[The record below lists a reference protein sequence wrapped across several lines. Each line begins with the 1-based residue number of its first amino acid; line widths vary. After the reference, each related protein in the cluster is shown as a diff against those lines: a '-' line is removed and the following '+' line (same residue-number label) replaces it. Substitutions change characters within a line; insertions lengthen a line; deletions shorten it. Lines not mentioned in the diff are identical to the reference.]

1 MLGELQWAIS
11 LGRFDILTAVMSMS
25 QYLVAP
31 RIGHLKRLKR
41 FYGYLKRFKSGAIRI
56 RTDTPDFSAIPDF
69 EHDWSYSIYGNV
81 EELIPTDIPKP
92 LGKAVLLST
101 YKDANLYHNFT
112 TGRAVT
118 GILHFI
124 NNTPIDWFCRAQST
138 VETATYG
145 SEFVAARIV
154 VDQII
159 DLRTTLRYLDVPII
173 GKSLLFGDN
182 ESVWKNAT
190 IPHSSLKKRHHAL
203 SYHCVREA
211 IAAKIIGFYKIDS
224 KDNPA
229 DVLSK
234 HLGYN
239 LAKALLK
246 PLLFRRGDIDI
257 LSNSDDIR
265 TKGEC

>member
-1 MLGELQWAIS
+1 MQ
-11 LGRFDILTAVMSMS
+11 
-25 QYLVAP
+25 
-31 RIGHLKRLKR
+31 
-41 FYGYLKRFKSGAIRI
+41 
-56 RTDTPDFSAIPDF
+56 
-69 EHDWSYSIYGNV
+69 
-81 EELIPTDIPKP
+81 
-92 LGKAVLLST
+92 T
-101 YKDANLYHNFT
+101 YIITFA

-124 NNTPIDWFCRAQST
+124 NNTPIDWYSKAQAT

-145 SEFVAARIV
+145 SEFVAARIA

-159 DLRTTLRYLDVPII
+159 DLRTTLRYLGVPII
-173 GKSLLFGDN
+173 GKSYLFGDN
-182 ESVWKNAT
+182 EAVWKNAT
-190 IPHSSLKKRHHAL
+190 VPHSSLKKRHNAL
-203 SYHCVREA
+203 SYHRVREA

-246 PLLFRRGDIDI
+246 PLLFWRGDIDI
-257 LSNSDDIR
+257 LFRSDDIR